1 MANFWVFVGRS
12 LGFRWRTAP
21 SLRRDVEDRL
31 LLLRHLLLDV

>member
-1 MANFWVFVGRS
+1 MADFLVFVGRS
-12 LGFRWRTAP
+12 LGLRWRKAP